1 MKLRTG
7 LKEKEVKKLIIII
20 VKQMEID
27 NKKRINEHMSNERTF
42 LSWVRTGIG
51 IMVFGFVIVKFSLFV
66 NQLPAS
72 FFQDSNIPKNGF
84 TIFIGISLVFTGAL
98 TIFLSYYKY
107 KQTHKLLQK
116 GEYLYSTLLLTILT
130 VVIFVMSIIIIAYLI
145 AAAYPFTFQTL

>member
-1 MKLRTG
+1 MQG
-7 LKEKEVKKLIIII
+7 E
-20 VKQMEID
+20 

-66 NQLPAS
+66 NQLPSS

-84 TIFIGISLVFTGAL
+84 TILIGISLVFTGAL
-98 TIFLSYYKY
+98 TIVLSYYKY

-130 VVIFVMSIIIIAYLI
+130 VTIFVMSIIIIAYLI
-145 AAAYPFTFQTL
+145 VAAYPFTFQSL